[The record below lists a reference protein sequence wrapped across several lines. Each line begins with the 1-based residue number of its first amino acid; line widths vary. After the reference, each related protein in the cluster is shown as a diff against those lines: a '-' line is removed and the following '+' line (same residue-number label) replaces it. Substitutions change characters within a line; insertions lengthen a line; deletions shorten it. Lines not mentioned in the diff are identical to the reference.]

1 MTMTQNEWDTAGERY
16 AHEAEQGGWE
26 RLADEDRFSQMATP
40 GDAHREWHLNSGVPM
55 GLPGCP
61 QDACHAEYL
70 SRSEVKR
77 LVRQREI
84 NFAHMRG
91 EVGTATISCSH
102 CHGIHL
108 AVGYVRSCSG
118 VSAPQAPTHVPMDW
132 TVPPVPREEP
142 IVQGQYPSRVAESLG
157 THRPEIS
164 AEDAVAKMRAAQERK
179 EAEEAAAKR
188 ARYAAW
194 RSIPVYAGG
203 RGYYALEM
211 DGSTHY
217 FKVSRPKEGPH
228 KGKTFVE
235 EQAGDAFH
243 KMGWVRTGQVLDAI
257 AAAPEAAGLLYGQ
270 TIGRCYRC
278 HRTLTDA
285 ESRAAGIGPDC
296 AKKG

>member
-61 QDACHAEYL
+61 QDACHSEYL
-70 SRSEVKR
+70 SHSEVKR

-91 EVGTATISCSH
+91 EVGSATISCAH

-108 AVGYVRSCSG
+108 AIGYVRSCSG
-118 VSAPQAPTHVPMDW
+118 VSAPQAPTHVPQDW
-132 TVPPVPREEP
+132 TVPPAPQP
-142 IVQGQYPSRVAESLG
+142 M
-157 THRPEIS
+157 PEVS
-164 AEDAVAKMRAAQERK
+164 SEDAVARMRAGVERRQ
-179 EAEEAAAKR
+179 AEEAAAKR

-194 RSIPVYAGG
+194 RSIPVFTGG

-217 FKVSRPKEGPH
+217 FKVTRPTEGKH
-228 KGKTFVE
+228 AGKTFVE

-243 KMGWVRTGQVLDAI
+243 KMGWERTGRVLDAI